1 MNAESAS
8 LDHVSIR
15 TYLRIDAAAGDDAY
29 RVTIQV
35 SDLGIVVEAVDRQVG
50 AAIQTAAQRCAEEL
64 GDRGYLVTAGEV
76 LDSLETLDG
85 EGSPDVGVS

>member
-15 TYLRIDAAAGDDAY
+15 TYLRIDAASGDDAF

-35 SDLGIVVEAVDRQVG
+35 SELGIVVEAVDRQVG
-50 AAIQTAAQRCAEEL
+50 AAIQAAAQRCADEL
-64 GDRGYLVTAGEV
+64 TEQGYLVTAGEV

-85 EGSPDVGVS
+85 AGPPDIGLS